1 MFEGEGTRGERSEDF
16 GTGESYGSEAFE
28 TPRLGHDIR
37 FVLAAVGGGGIR
49 VARAVARRHL
59 PYLETVAINCDPRV
73 QELEEFDRRICL
85 GPESGA
91 TPSTGGSPL
100 VGSELAR
107 SAEPVLHRLFEGA
120 TFVTIIASLGGGTG
134 TGALPYVLESASRS
148 ASALKVFVIKPFE
161 CEGER
166 RGLAERTLAR
176 LHFLDAFVE
185 KQQLGMAT
193 LQILDNEVLARTERQ
208 LPIGRIDRYW
218 GEVVAHLVEREI
230 IRPAEAVLNAERLRT
245 LTQSTPVIRPAGPS
259 SSRSSAT
266 PCSPSAL
273 TSLPPSPGPRPRR
286 SSSRSSRSLRTP
298 RGSPRPTHG
307 PRRTKR

>member
-1 MFEGEGTRGERSEDF
+1 VVQVFEGEGPRGERGEDF

-107 SAEPVLHRLFEGA
+107 SAEPVLNRLFEGA
-120 TFVTIIASLGGGTG
+120 TFVTIVASLGGGTG
-134 TGALPYVLESASRS
+134 TGALPYVLEAAARS

-193 LQILDNEVLARTERQ
+193 LQVLDNETLARNERR
-208 LPIGRIDRYW
+208 LPIGHIDRYW

-230 IRPAEAVLNAERLRT
+230 IRPAEAVLDAERMRT
-245 LTQSTPVIRPAGPS
+245 LVQTGPVIRPIAPELEPIERDPLLPTGPHLAPAIARPS
-259 SSRSSAT
+259 SDAVE
-266 PCSPSAL
+266 L
-273 TSLPPSPGPRPRR
+273 TIESFPPE
-286 SSSRSSRSLRTP
+286 TP
-298 RGSPRPTHG
+298 RVP
-307 PRRTKR
+307 